1 MMTDPRPAGRRTLG
15 DPVALHANN
24 RASALPELL
33 MLDLGGVLFP
43 SVMPGIVAD
52 VASDVGVDRERVRR
66 HVDAA
71 LLHALWG
78 GEVSIDVFWARIA
91 SLSGAPLSPARR
103 ARWERRV
110 AARMRPLPALRCL
123 PDWSRRVR
131 IGVLSN
137 HRAEWARPALARAG
151 VLDLLDPLL
160 ISSETGCVKP
170 DADAFAQLARL
181 GVAPSRILYVDDRAA
196 ARRGAARVGVR
207 TRAADPAGRWAPDL
221 GLLLAGSVRAPTG

>member
-1 MMTDPRPAGRRTLG
+1 MMPDRRPG
-15 DPVALHANN
+15 DGVPSAPVARHANN
-24 RASALPELL
+24 RASGLPELL
-33 MLDLGGVLFP
+33 VLDLGGVLFP
-43 SVMPGIVAD
+43 SAMPGIVAD
-52 VASDVGVDRERVRR
+52 VASDLGVDRERVRR
-66 HVDAA
+66 HVDTA
-71 LLHALWG
+71 LLHALWS

-91 SLSGAPLSPARR
+91 SATGAPLSPARR
-103 ARWERRV
+103 ARWASRV

-123 PDWSRRVR
+123 PVWSRHVR
-131 IGVLSN
+131 IGILSN

-151 VLDLLDPLL
+151 VLDLLDPVL

-207 TRAADPAGRWAPDL
+207 TRAADPAGRWASDL
-221 GLLLAGSVRAPTG
+221 GLLLAGAVRAPTG